1 MVAADLLA
9 FMSCI
14 EWKAIPQSLLPKMQS
29 QEQIEEAVGTLCG
42 CSFVSRR
49 EGDSTKLVESME
61 EKNGT
66 TCIDLCI

>member
-14 EWKAIPQSLLPKMQS
+14 EWKAIPQSLL
-29 QEQIEEAVGTLCG
+29 GTLCG